1 MPVNGLF
8 GTTIDLLGK
17 SLDMRIKNQTLI
29 AANLAN
35 AETPGY
41 TPVELSFEKQ
51 LKQAMNGQG
60 AGNISLATTDPRH
73 ISLHHGDDAIS
84 DVQGRI
90 IDVSDGTPGKDG
102 NGVELETEMGR
113 MAENQVLYNASVQIL
128 SVQFDELKN
137 AVKGGS

>member
-29 AANLAN
+29 AGNLAN

-41 TPVELSFEKQ
+41 NPVELSFENE
-51 LKQAMNGQG
+51 LKQAMNGKG
-60 AGNISLATTDPRH
+60 AGNISMAATNPRH
-73 ISLHHGDDAIS
+73 FSFHRDNDAIG
-84 DVQGRI
+84 DIQGRI
-90 IDVSDGTPGKDG
+90 VDISDGTPGKDG
-102 NGVELETEMGR
+102 NSVELETEMGR

-128 SVQFDELKN
+128 TVKFDELKN
-137 AVKGGS
+137 AVQGGS